1 MRVLV
6 TRMRPE
12 ADHLADL
19 LAAQGHEAL
28 VEPLL
33 EIRPVEGDPASL
45 LGDLAEVQALLFTS
59 ANGVRAFAALSD
71 VRSLPVFA
79 VGDSTAAA
87 AREAGFDQVESAGGD
102 VEDLAVLVGRRL
114 DPTQGAL
121 FHAAARQVAG
131 DLKGALEARG
141 FALRR
146 AVLYE
151 AVAVST
157 LSPATLDALR
167 ARDIDAVLLFS
178 PRTGETFVRL
188 VREHDL
194 IASLVP
200 CRAVCLSAAVAATVD
215 ALDWAGVEVAE
226 QPTQEALLASLQRIA
241 PGQIP
246 GVSTAGT
253 PKTGSDGEPMDS
265 NDGDGSR
272 KTNGSAQ
279 PPALEIIAAFG
290 GIRPMAAKLGIA
302 VSTVQGW
309 RERGVIPQGRHDE
322 VRRAAK
328 DNGVTLDEDIL
339 AASANAP
346 ATAPSAQPAGT
357 KPSEPAAASV
367 SPSPSPSVGDKPVT
381 ASAAVATSAASAA
394 KSDQRASQPRAA
406 ESKPAAS
413 ASTTAGSAE
422 TRLPPP
428 PPSPPRSDP
437 GTGRLAIF
445 AGVGIVALLVVI
457 IVLVAAGP
465 DGDPEL
471 ETRLAAL
478 SERLAQQETQLQA
491 LGEEGSAAADLESRI
506 AAVEEKPA
514 VDEAAAA
521 LIADLQ
527 DRLATLEEAGPAAGA
542 RASAALQAV
551 SSRVEAL
558 EADASIAAGG
568 AAALDRRLIEM
579 DKRLDALEQAQA
591 EQGTTL
597 STLDEAFTAS
607 GVGDSVSDAS
617 LALALG
623 QLRDALRL
631 SAPYETEL
639 ALVRQ
644 LVPAD
649 DSLTPHL
656 DALAAHA
663 GRGVPS
669 LARLKAD
676 YPAMA
681 RKAASLGLGEE
692 AEGLLSG
699 VLRRVSEVV
708 TIRPVGDIEGSGVGA
723 SLARAE
729 ARLGAD
735 DLSGAVGELEA
746 LEAPAAEAAAGW
758 LSDARARLA
767 ADAAISVLG
776 AQAVSRLRGADG

>member
-19 LAAQGHEAL
+19 LVAQGHEAL
-28 VEPLL
+28 IEPLL
-33 EIRPVEGDPASL
+33 EILPVQGDPASL

-87 AREAGFDQVESAGGD
+87 ARAAGFATVESAGGD
-102 VEDLAVLVGRRL
+102 VEDLAALVGRRL
-114 DPTQGAL
+114 DPMQGAL

-131 DLKGALEARG
+131 DLKGALEVRG
-141 FALRR
+141 FRLRR

-167 ARDIDAVLLFS
+167 ARDVDAVLLFS

-188 VREHDL
+188 VREYDL

-215 ALDWAGVEVAE
+215 ALDWAGVEIAE

-241 PGQIP
+241 PVEI
-246 GVSTAGT
+246 AGA
-253 PKTGSDGEPMDS
+253 PKKGNDGEPMDS

-279 PPALEIIAAFG
+279 PPALDIIAAFG

-346 ATAPSAQPAGT
+346 ATAPSAQPAT
-357 KPSEPAAASV
+357 KPSEPAAASA

-381 ASAAVATSAASAA
+381 ASAAVATSAATAA
-394 KSDQRASQPRAA
+394 KADPPPSPSRAA
-406 ESKPAAS
+406 ASKPAAS

-428 PPSPPRSDP
+428 PPPAPPRDDP
-437 GTGRLAIF
+437 GTGRWAIF

-457 IVLVAAGP
+457 IVLVATGP

-478 SERLAQQETQLQA
+478 SERLAQQESSLKA
-491 LGEEGSAAADLESRI
+491 LGEEGSAAAALESRI
-506 AAVEEKPA
+506 AAVEQKPA

-527 DRLATLEEAGPAAGA
+527 DRLASLEEAGPAAGA

-656 DALAAHA
+656 EALAAHA

-729 ARLGAD
+729 ARLGTD
-735 DLSGAVGELEA
+735 DLSGAVAELER